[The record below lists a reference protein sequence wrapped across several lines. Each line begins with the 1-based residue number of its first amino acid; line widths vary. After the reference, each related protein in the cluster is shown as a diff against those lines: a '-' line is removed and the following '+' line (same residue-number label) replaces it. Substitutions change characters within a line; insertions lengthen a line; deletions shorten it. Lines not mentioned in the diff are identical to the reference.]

1 MFHRILIAVDGSPAA
16 HSAIRTTTELALLT
30 GATVRVLHIDT
41 SEVVYDTVV
50 GLEDDAT
57 AHQVLDSAVATL
69 RQAGIQAD
77 GELLDGLTS
86 EVAQAVQKA
95 AEGFDADLIV
105 VSPHHRGRLAAWF
118 SPSVSI
124 AIAHK
129 SQVAVLLTPW
139 QG

>member
-1 MFHRILIAVDGSPAA
+1 MFHRILIAVDGSPTA
-16 HSAIRTTTELALLT
+16 HSAVRTTTELALLS
-30 GATVRVLHIDT
+30 GAKVRVLHIDT

-77 GELLDGLTS
+77 GELLDGLTPD
-86 EVAQAVQKA
+86 VAQAVQKA
-95 AEGFDADLIV
+95 AEDFGADLIV
-105 VSPHHRGRLAAWF
+105 VSPHHHGRLAAWF
-118 SPSVSI
+118 SPSVSV

-129 SQVAVLLTPW
+129 SQIAVLLTPR